1 MTEADGVN
9 AAPRVGGP
17 RIFYLSKDFGYPLG
31 GIRISYHHVALLRKR
46 GFDARILLVE
56 KPGENFFEH
65 PGVPVELL
73 SDIRGWS
80 PEDIIVVPEPWSV
93 LIRRAA
99 QSPARTFVFC
109 QNHYNIFHGLGQAP
123 DYRSMGVDGV
133 FSCSEVISRFLED
146 LMGIDRVPV
155 ITNAIDHTLFKPLPK
170 RPQIAVMPRKMKVE
184 AAFIQGVFKRRHP
197 RHAQVDWVPIEGVRE
212 SRVAEIMG
220 QSQVFLSL
228 GRNEGFGLP
237 PVEAMASGCLVVGF
251 VADGGREYAD
261 PSNGLWCDP
270 EDYIAVVDRLA
281 EALDGFETGDSQPIV
296 EAAQATAARFNLAS
310 MERDLVDFWT
320 PRIAR

>member
-1 MTEADGVN
+1 MMEADGVDGVRQ
-9 AAPRVGGP
+9 AGGG
-17 RIFYLSKDFGYPLG
+17 RIFYLSKHFGYPLG
-31 GIRISYHHVALLRKR
+31 GIRISHHHVALLRKR

-56 KPGENFFEH
+56 QPRENFFEH
-65 PGVPVELL
+65 PGVLVEVL
-73 SDIRGWS
+73 SDIRDWS
-80 PEDIIVVPEPWSV
+80 SQDIIVVPEPWNAF
-93 LIRRAA
+93 IRRAA
-99 QSPARTFVFC
+99 QTPARTFVFC

-123 DYRSMGVDGV
+123 DYRSMGVDDV

-170 RPQIAVMPRKMKVE
+170 RRQIAVMPRKMKLE
-184 AAFIQGVFKRRHP
+184 AAFIQGVFQRRHP
-197 RHAQVDWVPIEGVRE
+197 RHAQVEWVRIEGVQE

-220 QSQVFLSL
+220 QSQIFLSL

-281 EALDGFETGDSQPIV
+281 EALDGFDSGESRSIV
-296 EAAQATAARFNLAS
+296 DAARATAARFDLAS